1 MLDKIRSN
9 HFLRFDTFC
18 FCLLCKKNIPEDV
31 NLDKH
36 DLIFTHLESEEHE
49 SNCRALFK
57 LCFPDPCCESDD
69 LKYVN
74 IFRNLAF
81 DVSWEIGNEVSYVC
95 KTDNNYLRCLICEEN
110 ISKVF
115 EDKTKLELTLA
126 SHLESGFH
134 INKVKSKASWIHHP
148 SDNTYYIAFHKFFVF
163 CSFCQKYLKS
173 PKNTLLQVAADHI
186 TADLETIVKIKAI
199 EEQRDNAIEDLCIL
213 FDFLNISDDLDNCN
227 ERENSLI
234 SDEEIYIDS
243 QCQSNEPIEIN
254 ECSNN
259 PEGEVLD
266 KENDLFLPSHEIC
279 EPSETPLTHNEET
292 RGLKIIGV
300 ENVTSQ
306 VWQARLNQAVMID
319 LVNDNSVVKL
329 NEMYIEIKNNRFFC
343 KLCKVFTQFDENGND
358 LRKHLFGEHNDL
370 LVKRASDFNSMMKY
384 RDRPNNVTNKSEES
398 ENFHLIL
405 TKIALDKKFM
415 SHSMFIKD
423 NSDNFFCILCKDVVT
438 FTTCGKYVENHFF
451 QTDHLRKTYEI
462 SIDTAFE
469 KKQQN
474 QNSKTNRKSKKPK
487 PQTDIKT
494 LALFFDTNG
503 LKRQPIV
510 IAKVEEKNSN
520 NTSKLDPEVRVIER
534 RQLKVLRLA
543 SEENL
548 EIRINAQFLIIHN
561 ENFFCTACQKLI
573 IFVNSGLPLFKHC
586 ISQAHNSRLMKTAT
600 DYLVYNNIKSD
611 CLKQAGSS
619 DSTLHQFYELV
630 DKITEN
636 DPYDVTAS
644 NILFLGIT
652 NRPTSSSTSV
662 LWISC
667 KLCNELIAFKTC
679 AVEAHFLSVQHRR
692 KTYELNCRS
701 VMDSNAPY
709 SIGDQAVGFEVD
721 ESSNNYFKGEQ
732 SQSTNEYHQT
742 EYLSSEYEL
751 AVKKV
756 LKTGD
761 CTGQEVI
768 ESNKQYVELKN
779 NTFFCIVCKV
789 AISSRTIK
797 AKKLKSIISHFNS
810 KSHMKN
816 MSKLVVAAKA
826 TTVKNNCSQNPI
838 FLNVSE
844 TSGSKDS
851 HGSNS
856 ENFLFKDLLH
866 RVSMKYQEV
875 LLNQM
880 FISYTK
886 NSFFCNICQEIQ
898 IFSENG
904 SFLKIHCL
912 SKGHNDILLKNALS
926 FKIRSK
932 DDLKTSSVED
942 KLILNEVLFV
952 IRTKAPFDRITSHSE
967 FLSVKNSNLFCILC
981 RKQIKTTAKGN
992 AVMMH
997 FRSNIHR
1004 VKFYVLNCN
1013 STSIVPSEHNLSIQT
1028 GNANMNSTPVTKAS
1042 NSLDKGNEES
1052 SEKNNELLTMILKY
1066 LPNEFKEYGTKIEL
1080 SEKKIRCKVCSFTL
1094 SLKRSLRGTLCTLQ
1108 QHLSVHLFHETV
1120 SNNIEL
1126 LLETEAFKSVST
1138 EVQKC
1143 IINNLNC
1150 LEVREN
1156 ALFCCICT
1164 VKLCIFRHGS
1174 QFHNS
1179 KQILMHLNS
1188 NDHRKHIGAVKC

>member
-1 MLDKIRSN
+1 MLEKIRSN
-9 HFLRFDTFC
+9 HILRFDTFC
-18 FCLLCKKNIPEDV
+18 FCLLCRKNIPEDV
-31 NLDKH
+31 SLDKL

-49 SNCRALFK
+49 SNFRELFK

-95 KTDNNYLRCLICEEN
+95 KIDNNYLRCLICEEN
-110 ISKVF
+110 ILKVF

-148 SDNTYYIAFHKFFVF
+148 SDNTYYIAFHNFFVF

-199 EEQRDNAIEDLCIL
+199 EEQRDKAIEDLCIL
-213 FDFLNISDDLDNCN
+213 FDFLNISDDLEDCN
-227 ERENSLI
+227 EREKSQI

-243 QCQSNEPIEIN
+243 QCQINEPIQIN

-266 KENDLFLPSHEIC
+266 KKKDLFLPGHDIF
-279 EPSETPLTHNEET
+279 EPSVTPLTLNEET
-292 RGLKIIGV
+292 RGLKFIGV

-306 VWQARLNQAVMID
+306 VRQARSNQAVMTD

-329 NEMYIEIKNNRFFC
+329 NEKYIEIEDNRFFC
-343 KLCKVFTQFDENGND
+343 KLCKVFIQFDENGND
-358 LRKHLFGEHNDL
+358 LRKHLFEEHNDL
-370 LVKRASDFNSMMKY
+370 LVKRASDFNSMKKY
-384 RDRPNNVTNKSEES
+384 CDGPNNVTNKSKES

-405 TKIALDKKFM
+405 TKIVLDKKFM

-423 NSDNFFCILCKDVVT
+423 NGDNFFCILCKDIVT

-451 QTDHLRKTYEI
+451 QTNHLRKTYEI
-462 SIDTAFE
+462 SVDTAFE

-474 QNSKTNRKSKKPK
+474 QNSKTNRKSKKRK
-487 PQTDIKT
+487 PQTDKKT
-494 LALFFDTNG
+494 HAFFDTNG
-503 LKRQPIV
+503 SKRQPIV
-510 IAKVEEKNSN
+510 IEKVEEKNSN

-561 ENFFCTACQKLI
+561 DNFFCTACQQLI

-586 ISQAHNSRLMKTAT
+586 ISQAHNCRLIKTAA
-600 DYLVYNNIKSD
+600 DYLVYNYVKSD

-644 NILFLGIT
+644 NLLFLGIT

-667 KLCNELIAFKTC
+667 KLCNELIAFTTS

-701 VMDSNAPY
+701 VIDSNAPY

-768 ESNKQYVELKN
+768 ESNKQYVEFKN
-779 NTFFCIVCKV
+779 NTFLCIVCKV
-789 AISSRTIK
+789 AISSKNIN

-816 MSKLVVAAKA
+816 MSKLVAAKA
-826 TTVKNNCSQNPI
+826 ATVKNNYIHNPI
-838 FLNVSE
+838 FLNMSE

-851 HGSNS
+851 YDSNS
-856 ENFLFKDLLH
+856 ESFLFKDLLH

-886 NSFFCNICQEIQ
+886 NNFFCNICQEIQ

-912 SKGHNDILLKNALS
+912 SKGHNNILLKNALS

-932 DDLKTSSVED
+932 YDLKTSSVED

-952 IRTKAPFDRITSHSE
+952 IRTKAPFDRITSHTE
-967 FLSVKNSNLFCILC
+967 FLSVKNRNLFCILC
-981 RKQIKTTAKGN
+981 REQIKSTPKGIL
-992 AVMMH
+992 VMMH
-997 FRSNIHR
+997 FQSYIHR
-1004 VKFYVLNCN
+1004 VKFYALNCCN
-1013 STSIVPSEHNLSIQT
+1013 
-1028 GNANMNSTPVTKAS
+1028 
-1042 NSLDKGNEES
+1042 
-1052 SEKNNELLTMILKY
+1052 
-1066 LPNEFKEYGTKIEL
+1066 
-1080 SEKKIRCKVCSFTL
+1080 
-1094 SLKRSLRGTLCTLQ
+1094 
-1108 QHLSVHLFHETV
+1108 
-1120 SNNIEL
+1120 
-1126 LLETEAFKSVST
+1126 
-1138 EVQKC
+1138 
-1143 IINNLNC
+1143 
-1150 LEVREN
+1150 
-1156 ALFCCICT
+1156 
-1164 VKLCIFRHGS
+1164 
-1174 QFHNS
+1174 
-1179 KQILMHLNS
+1179 
-1188 NDHRKHIGAVKC
+1188 